1 MSDPKNEKVL
11 TVRGIVS
18 EALPSTLF
26 RVKIE
31 IQKDNKGEEP
41 KEILAY
47 LAGKMR
53 MHRIKV
59 LIGDTVEIILDP
71 YGGKGRIIKRL

>member
-1 MSDPKNEKVL
+1 MSDSKNEKIV
-11 TVRGIVS
+11 TARGVIT

-26 RVKIE
+26 RVKITD
-31 IQKDNKGEEP
+31 KDEGE

-47 LAGKMR
+47 LGGKMR

-59 LIGDTVEIILDP
+59 LIGDSVEVVLDS
-71 YGGKGRIIKRL
+71 YGGKGRIVKRL